1 MALFEDTPANLSKD
15 DVFGAEFDLPSFKP
29 EKQNLR
35 TWTAQDF
42 SNIYVRF
49 HPHLMRHAKR
59 FLTNHAQA
67 EEVVQDAFLY
77 LMTSLPE
84 IDSEIGVLK
93 LLKWKVR
100 LLALDVISAEGKVSF
115 AAVENVELVE
125 DVELSESLVRA
136 DDAAIVSMAL
146 AKLSPRQREAI
157 ISSVY
162 QEKPTSDVAAQL
174 GLSENATRQLLLRAK
189 AAFKKAL
196 VGEAETAGMSVSE
209 ILSVAARKAA
219 GDATKYIG
227 AASALILVLA
237 VGIGLLPNAPQSPS
251 SQISLPESGEARQL
265 IPADVDSLEAA
276 SDVASEAVQ
285 PVEAVSAEEEVVPV
299 IAIQEKNPA
308 SQSQSPEPEITDSL
322 QIAAPALTV
331 NLASSPGTF
340 GSTSAGFAY
349 GFGADRE
356 QLVRELWVFNANGI
370 SAKVDI
376 VRIGDSFEYTL
387 ENLRPKLELSEQTPS
402 IKVGRKASSM
412 AVAET
417 GRTLSLV
424 ATDLLLIDDDGR
436 EYLQQPFSDSS
447 ITVSVELDINGQV
460 TAASLFL
467 SK

>member
-1 MALFEDTPANLSKD
+1 MSLFEDTPISLSQD
-15 DVFGAEFDLPSFKP
+15 DELGEQFDLPSFKP
-29 EKQNLR
+29 EKQNLK

-49 HPHLMRHAKR
+49 FPHLIRHARR

-100 LLALDVISAEGKVSF
+100 LLALDVISAEGRVSF
-115 AAVENVELVE
+115 SPVETVELA
-125 DVELSESLVRA
+125 DTVELSETLVRA

-189 AAFKKAL
+189 SAFKKAL
-196 VGEAETAGMSVSE
+196 VGEAETAGLSVSQ

-219 GDATKYIG
+219 GDATKYLG
-227 AASALILVLA
+227 AASAIILVLA
-237 VGIGLLPNAPQSPS
+237 VGIGLLPNTPQLPS
-251 SQISLPESGEARQL
+251 SQISLPESEEARQP
-265 IPADVDSLEAA
+265 IPADVNSPDMA
-276 SDVASEAVQ
+276 SDGAPESVQ
-285 PVEAVSAEEEVVPV
+285 LVELASAEEEVVPV
-299 IAIQEKNPA
+299 VAIEENNPP
-308 SQSQSPEPEITDSL
+308 SQSQTPESQITDSL
-322 QIAAPALTV
+322 QIATPTLTV
-331 NLASSPGTF
+331 DLASSPGTF

-370 SAKVDI
+370 SAKVDL
-376 VRIGDSFEYTL
+376 VRVGDSFEYTL
-387 ENLRPKLELSEQTPS
+387 ENLRPKLELAEETPS
-402 IKVGRKASSM
+402 IKVGAKASSM

-417 GRTLSLV
+417 GRTLTLV
-424 ATDLLLIDDDGR
+424 ATDLLLIDDEGR

>member
-1 MALFEDTPANLSKD
+1 MSLFEDTPINLSQD
-15 DVFGAEFDLPSFKP
+15 DELGEQFDLPSFKP
-29 EKQNLR
+29 EKQNLK

-49 HPHLMRHAKR
+49 HPHLIRHARR

-100 LLALDVISAEGKVSF
+100 LLALDVISAEGRVSF
-115 AAVENVELVE
+115 SPVETVELA
-125 DVELSESLVRA
+125 DTVELSETLVRA

-189 AAFKKAL
+189 SAFKKAL
-196 VGEAETAGMSVSE
+196 VGEAETAGLSVSQ

-219 GDATKYIG
+219 GDATKYLG
-227 AASALILVLA
+227 AASAIILVLA
-237 VGIGLLPNAPQSPS
+237 VGIGLIPNVPQLPS
-251 SQISLPESGEARQL
+251 SQLSLPESRDTLQPIPDDDTKPGES
-265 IPADVDSLEAA
+265 ADVTPEVVEPVEVVSTEPEVDSVVTVVEQEPVANNQTA
-276 SDVASEAVQ
+276 QAQPSIATEVASPILKV
-285 PVEAVSAEEEVVPV
+285 
-299 IAIQEKNPA
+299 
-308 SQSQSPEPEITDSL
+308 D
-322 QIAAPALTV
+322 
-331 NLASSPGTF
+331 LASSVGTF
-340 GSTSAGFAY
+340 GARSAGFAY

-356 QLVRELWVFNANGI
+356 QLVRELWVFDANGMT
-370 SAKVDI
+370 ARVDL
-376 VRIGDSFEYTL
+376 VRIEDTFEYSL
-387 ENLRPKLELSEQTPS
+387 ENLRPKLELADQTAV
-402 IKVGRKASSM
+402 IKTGRQASAV

-417 GRTLSLV
+417 GRTLTLS
-424 ATDLLLIDDDGR
+424 ATELLLLDSNGQ
-436 EYLQQPFSDSS
+436 EYLQQPFSNSS

-460 TAASLFL
+460 IGASLFL
-467 SK
+467 NK

>member
-1 MALFEDTPANLSKD
+1 MSLFQDSPLDQSQADGLGQN
-15 DVFGAEFDLPSFKP
+15 FDLPSFKP

-100 LLALDVISAEGKVSF
+100 MLALDVISAEGKVSF
-115 AAVENVELVE
+115 SPVETVELA
-125 DVELSESLVRA
+125 DSVELSDTLVRA

-157 ISSVY
+157 ISSIY
-162 QEKPTSDVAAQL
+162 EEKPTSDVAAQL

-189 AAFKKAL
+189 SAFKRAL
-196 VGEAETAGMSVSE
+196 VGEAETAGLSVSE

-219 GDATKYIG
+219 GDATKYLG
-227 AASALILVLA
+227 AASAIILVFA
-237 VGIGLLPNAPQSPS
+237 IGIGLIPNNPQLPT
-251 SQISLPESGEARQL
+251 SQVSLPESEATRQL
-265 IPADVDSLEAA
+265 NLAEDDGPKESGDPV
-276 SDVASEAVQ
+276 SETIQLVE
-285 PVEAVSAEEEVVPV
+285 PVSTEEEAETPLE
-299 IAIQEKNPA
+299 IAQEEPA
-308 SQSQSPEPEITDSL
+308 PGLQSADPEITG
-322 QIAAPALTV
+322 PAQDASPILTV
-331 NLASSPGTF
+331 DLASSVGTF
-340 GSTSAGFAY
+340 GSTRAGFAY

-356 QLVRELWVFNANGI
+356 QLVRELWVFDANGI
-370 SAKVDI
+370 SAKVDL
-376 VRIGDSFEYTL
+376 VRIGDSFEYSL
-387 ENLRPKLELSEQTPS
+387 ENLRPKLVLSEQAPS
-402 IKVGRKASSM
+402 IKVGSKASSM

-417 GRTLSLV
+417 GRTLTLV